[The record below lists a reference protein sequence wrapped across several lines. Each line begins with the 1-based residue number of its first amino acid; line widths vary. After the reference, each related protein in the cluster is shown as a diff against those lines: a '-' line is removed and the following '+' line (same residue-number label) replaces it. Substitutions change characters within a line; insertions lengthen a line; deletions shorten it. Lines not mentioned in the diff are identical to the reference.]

1 MISSES
7 INTTAIIANIKFK
20 AGTVPHSSL
29 KQVLYH
35 PVKR

>member
-1 MISSES
+1 MGTSSER
-7 INTTAIIANIKFK
+7 NFAEWEV
-20 AGTVPHSSL
+20 GTVPHSSL

>member
-1 MISSES
+1 MMTSSER
-7 INTTAIIANIKFK
+7 NCAEWEVGTA
-20 AGTVPHSSL
+20 PYSSL